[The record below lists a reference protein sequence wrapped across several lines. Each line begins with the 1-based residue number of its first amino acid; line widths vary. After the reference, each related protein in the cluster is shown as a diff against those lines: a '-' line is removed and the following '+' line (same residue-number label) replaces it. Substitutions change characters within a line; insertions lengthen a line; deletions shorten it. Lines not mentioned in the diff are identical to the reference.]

1 MDIGEV
7 ALYCFFPAA
16 EAAGGV
22 YQPLFQYRIETL
34 TLSVVTRLAG
44 SGKALSEAQ
53 SPEMLPYRCTGVL
66 VVPVRVED
74 APLAGRQLL
83 VAERIV

>member
-1 MDIGEV
+1 MH
-7 ALYCFFPAA
+7 CFFPAA
-16 EAAGGV
+16 EPTDV
-22 YQPLFQYRIETL
+22 VHQLHVKYRIETL